1 MGIVAPVVGGGV
13 GVIVPLTTEYA
24 VKGAR
29 FGATTEEP
37 TKGYKWSGILG
48 IVQGIVGVG
57 LAAASQQW
65 GKPKL
70 GDDVKAGLAAMG
82 GAGLATGGSILVLD
96 ELRKR
101 GAYAF
106 EKNVK
111 LRERRGREGLEEY
124 ERKKEII
131 EPLVEEI

>member
-1 MGIVAPVVGGGV
+1 MGIVAPVAGGGI
-13 GVIVPLTTEYA
+13 GVLIPLGTEYA

-29 FGATTEEP
+29 LGATPEEP

-48 IVQGIVGVG
+48 LVQGILGVG
-57 LAAASQQW
+57 LAAASQAW

-70 GDDVKAGLAAMG
+70 GEDLKNGLASMG

-101 GAYAF
+101 GQYAF
-106 EKNVK
+106 KKNVD
-111 LRERRGREGLEEY
+111 LRGRGREGLEEY

>member
-1 MGIVAPVVGGGV
+1 MGIVAPVAGGGI
-13 GVIVPLTTEYA
+13 GVLIPLGTEYA
-24 VKGAR
+24 LKGGR
-29 FGATTEEP
+29 LGATEAEP

-48 IVQGIVGVG
+48 LVQGILGVGV
-57 LAAASQQW
+57 AAASQAW

-70 GDDVKAGLAAMG
+70 SDDLKNGFAAMG

-101 GAYAF
+101 GQYAF
-106 EKNVK
+106 KKNVD
-111 LRERRGREGLEEY
+111 LRGRGREGLEEY